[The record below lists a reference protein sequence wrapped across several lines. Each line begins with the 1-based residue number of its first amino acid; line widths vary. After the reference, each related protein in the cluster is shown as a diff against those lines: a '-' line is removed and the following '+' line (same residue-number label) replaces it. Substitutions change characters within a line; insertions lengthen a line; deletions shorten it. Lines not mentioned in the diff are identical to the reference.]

1 MSLLGGLIGGALG
14 LLGSSSQSRSAE
26 RAAQTSANAQLEA
39 ARIAAEEARF
49 RPVGITTRFGT
60 SQFGVDDQ
68 GRVTSAGYNISP
80 ELAAIQDRLLSQAG
94 GQGLGLSEQ
103 ALGATQGLFNLG
115 QQYLATSPEQAA
127 ADYMARQQA
136 ALAPSRERALSDI
149 RQNLFNT
156 GRGGLAVAQGG
167 DMGAAN
173 PELQAYYNALAQ
185 QDLNLAAQ
193 AQQEGRAATQFG
205 AGLFGEGAKVAQ
217 SGLSPL
223 QSQIG
228 VASELEKLGQ
238 APLDIGAAL
247 GGRNVNTTGA
257 NALLQGGVN
266 AANIMQQATSGSS
279 TGAFLS
285 GLANNQQFTQGVG
298 NWLGGLMSPAP
309 ASPSQYT
316 LSTGVGGPGL
326 RAPSTGF
333 WGI

>member
-1 MSLLGGLIGGALG
+1 MGALVGGVLGLIGANQQAKA
-14 LLGSSSQSRSAE
+14 SQ
-26 RAAQTSANAQLEA
+26 RAAQQSANAQLEA

-68 GRVTSAGYNISP
+68 GHVTSAGYNISP

-94 GQGLGLSEQ
+94 GQGLSLSEQ

-136 ALAPSRERALSDI
+136 ALAPSRERALSGI

-247 GGRNVNTTGA
+247 GGRNVNTAGA
-257 NALLQGGVN
+257 NALLQGGLGAAKTMQQANAYSPVGN
-266 AANIMQQATSGSS
+266 FLSDLSQNRGLWQGVEQAIRSPYAANIGTAWNYNTNPFSQQTAM
-279 TGAFLS
+279 LS
-285 GLANNQQFTQGVG
+285 AQE
-298 NWLGGLMSPAP
+298 A
-309 ASPSQYT
+309 
-316 LSTGVGGPGL
+316 
-326 RAPSTGF
+326 GF
-333 WGI
+333 